1 MYPKRNLSERFQ
13 RIDFSKS
20 TVPSII
26 EKPTVV
32 SEDVQR
38 YSGKDFR
45 INNIVVVEVM
55 AELIEATFGP
65 RSLDKMIIG
74 SDGIIWVTHNC
85 GTIFSKLEFD
95 HPIAKL
101 MVSLVNTV
109 EKEVG
114 SGRKTAV
121 ILAAEL
127 LMKSRKLIEL
137 GFSPHEIIEGYIQAG
152 DKALEAYRS
161 LAKKLDT
168 ANKLALEELVSIVF
182 PNGDKKIIEI
192 CTETALILKEKSN
205 LGFDLSDVRF
215 TQMKGGSIDDSQLV
229 KGFVIRREL
238 ADESMPKKAVNA
250 AILILKG
257 ELKDKRRGHTDYEH
271 RLLFENPRQLEEFRI
286 ERIALFRE
294 LVTRIKSIGAT
305 VVILEQ
311 GIDPVVAKIFA
322 DEEIMVI
329 RRFVV
334 EDLDRIAKATGAKIV
349 YDVNDISS
357 GCLGFAKYVEIR
369 KHQGLEWLFIDGCT
383 DPWSLTILLRGASER
398 LLNEWESGAKNALV
412 ILNAVFKKPQILS
425 GGGAA
430 DIEVSRMLID
440 ESRGMNG
447 RMLHVVR
454 CFAES
459 LERPITT
466 LVKNAGMDP
475 LEVIPTI
482 KAKHSIGGRDVGFDG
497 LKGKIGDMTSLRIF
511 DLLIEKEVIIH
522 VVLEAVSMILRI
534 DDYIKSRTLEG
545 KAKAEKMIEVARSKD
560 YKKKLYRDHR
570 LETAEP

>member
-1 MYPKRNLSERFQ
+1 LHPNRNLSERFQ

-20 TVPSII
+20 IVPSII

-32 SEDVQR
+32 SEAVQR

-85 GTIFSKLEFD
+85 GTIFNKLEFD
-95 HPIAKL
+95 HPIARL
-101 MVSLVNTV
+101 MVSLVNTA

-127 LMKSRKLIEL
+127 LIKSRKLIEL
-137 GFSPHEIIEGYIQAG
+137 GFSPHEIIEGYACAG

-168 ANKLALEELVSIVF
+168 ANKLALQELVSIVF
-182 PNGDKKIIEI
+182 PNGDKRIIEI
-192 CTETALILKEKSN
+192 CTEAALTLRGKSN
-205 LGFDLSDVRF
+205 VGFDLNDVRF
-215 TQMKGGSIDDSQLV
+215 SQMKGGSIDDSQLIN
-229 KGFVIRREL
+229 GFVIRREL

-250 AILILKG
+250 SILILKG

-271 RLLFENPRQLEEFRI
+271 RLSFENPRQLEEFRK

-334 EDLDRIAKATGAKIV
+334 EDLERIAKATGAKIV

-459 LERPITT
+459 LERPIAT
-466 LVKNAGMDP
+466 LIKNAGMDP

-482 KAKHSIGGRDVGFDG
+482 KAKHSMGGRDVGFDG
-497 LKGKIGDMTSLRIF
+497 LKGKIGDMTSLKIF
-511 DLLIEKEVIIH
+511 DLLIEKEVIIQ